1 MKLRKK
7 VMLFI
12 PLAFLIAL
20 LAFLVKGSID
30 GIEVSGMVIIFNLG
44 VMLNLF
50 LLLLYVIWVT
60 KQISESPKPS
70 IDLKDVRENPE
81 KYMGERTVELKVVSC
96 TLGSIL
102 DEYGNRQ
109 RVSRVTIEDE
119 LGNKIEFYAP
129 QEDYLDYARLVGKK
143 ATFKL
148 VGDEMVY
155 SYRISYILNRI
166 AYKLKSDGKNAWSV
180 HAKLVVR

>member
-1 MKLRKK
+1 
-7 VMLFI
+7 
-12 PLAFLIAL
+12 
-20 LAFLVKGSID
+20 
-30 GIEVSGMVIIFNLG
+30 
-44 VMLNLF
+44 
-50 LLLLYVIWVT
+50 
-60 KQISESPKPS
+60 
-70 IDLKDVRENPE
+70 
-81 KYMGERTVELKVVSC
+81 MGERTVELKVVSC